1 LETLETLEGQKML
14 VNAAKRKLAQMVFEL
29 MLTMLTADKLKEAMC
44 WIISFLRQQ
53 VITSETKVDDK
64 WVLPVLDAADEAFC
78 QEELPTE

>member
-1 LETLETLEGQKML
+1 ML